1 MRKLP
6 SRDWSQEQD
15 YGEDLRSLPLERR
28 EAKLARLLAARETAY
43 PSMSTSG
50 MRRAGVRGSPQ
61 DGPLGHRVKT
71 AGRAASIRALPG
83 LGQDQKPSQ
92 SGDAALVGGGLGTAE
107 MTKARRKAPS
117 AKSS

>member
-50 MRRAGVRGSPQ
+50 MTARRSR
-61 DGPLGHRVKT
+61 
-71 AGRAASIRALPG
+71 
-83 LGQDQKPSQ
+83 DQKPSQ

>member
-50 MRRAGVRGSPQ
+50 M
-61 DGPLGHRVKT
+61 T
-71 AGRAASIRALPG
+71 
-83 LGQDQKPSQ
+83 
-92 SGDAALVGGGLGTAE
+92 
-107 MTKARRKAPS
+107 ARRCSRQPARWAFRASCQNGWARRIDPGAPGIGSRPKTQSVRRCS
-117 AKSS
+117 ACRRRIGDGRNDEGAPEGS

>member
-50 MRRAGVRGSPQ
+50 MTARRSR
-61 DGPLGHRVKT
+61 DWVKT
-71 AGRAASIRALPG
+71 KNPVSPAMQRLLEEDWGRP
-83 LGQDQKPSQ
+83 K
-92 SGDAALVGGGLGTAE
+92 
-107 MTKARRKAPS
+107 
-117 AKSS
+117 